1 MATTTIKTPTIMTT
15 SSTKEDDTTMP
26 SHHHDRPVATLDEAG
41 PPPSKRVRYDD
52 GATTSSAINTLAAM
66 AMMAM
71 SSNGSDLDSASSA
84 ATAAV
89 TNSLIHPHS
98 SSSEQAVV
106 SASSSSSSDSDDEES
121 SGSSDTNEDDVRNP
135 PLPNHSSTNVDSDS
149 DSDGYIEDRRRVRFA
164 PPAVS
169 SADDAAGDADADH
182 NHASAAVLTLI
193 GPDAQHPRPTKQD
206 GFWWT
211 RSDRCSFLED
221 SHVLLDE
228 FREEHS
234 DDQLRNFQRVQDK
247 CMNSCHSGTA
257 PARGTSRLSVETESA
272 YLPALILP
280 ASVRGLEWGLQR
292 RPEDDDDE
300 QAGRRHQKISSYQRR
315 RDHRRRILELQEE
328 ILLEQEDDD
337 DVDDDSSTG
346 LLKRDL
352 SALLRQQSEK
362 SSRGH
367 RVLARL
373 LAKGD
378 EIQAKGGRTISDR
391 VSSSPLS
398 PTTSSPSSGLNHRY
412 PHLATTS
419 GIAIR
424 PKPQQLFRSRC
435 SIMGG
440 RPY

>member
-1 MATTTIKTPTIMTT
+1 MTT

-84 ATAAV
+84 AT
-89 TNSLIHPHS
+89 TNSLLHPHS

-106 SASSSSSSDSDDEES
+106 SATSSSSSDSDDEES
-121 SGSSDTNEDDVRNP
+121 SDSSDTNEDDVRNP
-135 PLPNHSSTNVDSDS
+135 PLSNHNSTNVDSDS

-211 RSDRCSFLED
+211 RLDRCSFLED

-228 FREEHS
+228 FREFR
-234 DDQLRNFQRVQDK
+234 DDQLRNFQRVQDR
-247 CMNSCHSGTA
+247 CMNSCHSGSGTA
-257 PARGTSRLSVETESA
+257 IARGTSRLSVEDESA

-300 QAGRRHQKISSYQRR
+300 QAGRRHHQISSSQRR

-328 ILLEQEDDD
+328 ILFEQEDGDD
-337 DVDDDSSTG
+337 FDDDSSTG
-346 LLKRDL
+346 VIKRNL

-367 RVLARL
+367 CVLARL

-378 EIQAKGGRTISDR
+378 EIQAKGGRTASDR

-412 PHLATTS
+412 HHLATTS